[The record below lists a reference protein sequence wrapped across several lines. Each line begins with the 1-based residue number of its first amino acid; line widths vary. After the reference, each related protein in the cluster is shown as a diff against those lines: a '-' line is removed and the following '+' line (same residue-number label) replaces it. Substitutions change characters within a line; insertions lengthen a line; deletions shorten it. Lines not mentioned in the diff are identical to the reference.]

1 LFSGSDCLYSNTIY
15 LFWQKASFVYRVCFV
30 KQKTKS
36 LFKWLHLPVER
47 EILIKT
53 FGLNENYVLLCT
65 SKYFYRM
72 KSDTNSIDDIKAIR
86 KIMEES
92 SRFLSLSGLSGVF
105 AGLTAIAGA
114 IVAYFLIPDTGNIRY
129 DEYFRNLP
137 EQETFS
143 LRWQLIAVAASVL
156 VLSVLFSLY
165 FSRKKARKDGKNFW
179 TLTSKRLLINLL
191 IPLVTG
197 GVFVLVLLLQNH
209 IQLIVPC
216 FLIFYG
222 LALVNAG
229 KFTFGE
235 IFYLGILE
243 IITGLVSAFVP
254 GWGLVFWIFGFGIL
268 HIIYGLAMY
277 RKYEA

>member
-1 LFSGSDCLYSNTIY
+1 
-15 LFWQKASFVYRVCFV
+15 
-30 KQKTKS
+30 
-36 LFKWLHLPVER
+36 
-47 EILIKT
+47 
-53 FGLNENYVLLCT
+53 
-65 SKYFYRM
+65 M
-72 KSDTNSIDDIKAIR
+72 KSDSKSIEDIKAIR

-105 AGLTAIAGA
+105 AGLMAIAGA
-114 IVAYFLIPDTGNIRY
+114 LIAYFFILDNGSIHYEDYLRS
-129 DEYFRNLP
+129 LP
-137 EQETFS
+137 VQEA
-143 LRWQLIAVAASVL
+143 LVVRWQLMTVAAVVLLISVL
-156 VLSVLFSLY
+156 SALYLSL
-165 FSRKKARKDGKNFW
+165 KKAKKDGKNL
-179 TLTSKRLLINLL
+179 LTPISRRLLVNFL
-191 IPLVTG
+191 IPLATG
-197 GVFVLVLLLQNH
+197 GIFVVVLLIQNN

-254 GWGLVFWIFGFGIL
+254 GWGLIFWIFGFGIL

-277 RKYEA
+277 RKYGA

>member
-1 LFSGSDCLYSNTIY
+1 MKRD
-15 LFWQKASFVYRVCFV
+15 
-30 KQKTKS
+30 TKS
-36 LFKWLHLPVER
+36 IE
-47 EILIKT
+47 
-53 FGLNENYVLLCT
+53 
-65 SKYFYRM
+65 
-72 KSDTNSIDDIKAIR
+72 DIKAIR

-105 AGLTAIAGA
+105 AGVTAIAGA
-114 IVAYFLIPDTGNIRY
+114 LIAYFFILDNGSIHY

-137 EQETFS
+137 AEKAFS
-143 LRWQLIAVAASVL
+143 PGWQLIADAAAVL
-156 VLSVLFSLY
+156 VLSVLFSLW
-165 FSRKKARKDGKNFW
+165 FSIKKAKKDGKHFW
-179 TLTSKRLLINLL
+179 TPVSRRLLINLL

-197 GVFVLVLLLQNH
+197 GVFVFVLLLQNH
-209 IQLIVPC
+209 VQLIVPV

-243 IITGLVSAFVP
+243 IITGLVSAFVQ
-254 GWGLVFWIFGFGIL
+254 GWDLIFWIFGFGIL
-268 HIIYGLAMY
+268 HIIYGLAMF